1 MIKGI
6 DVSSW
11 QGNIDFAKVKAS
23 GIDFVIIR
31 AGYGRETRQNDN
43 CFELNYRNA
52 KAAGLD
58 VGAYWYSYADS
69 AEDAVNEARACME
82 VIKGKKFEYPIYFDL
97 EEQSQFAKGR
107 NFCDSV
113 IKAFCG
119 ELEKNGYLAGLYCST
134 YYLNNYIS
142 NAVAGKYV
150 LWVAQY
156 NYRCT
161 YTANKY
167 GIWQYSSEG
176 RINGIS
182 GNVDMDYCYTD
193 YPAIVKNG
201 GYNGYKKA
209 AKKTTSTAITTA
221 KKKTVDELAKEVI
234 AGKWSA
240 GDERKHKLTAAGYD
254 YSKVQAR
261 VNELMAKPTL
271 KSVDEIAKEVIQ
283 GKWSNGDER
292 KQKLTAAGYDYGKVQ
307 ERVNELIKKQ

>member
-43 CFELNYRNA
+43 CFELNYRNS

-69 AEDAVNEARACME
+69 AEDAVKEAKACME

-142 NAVAGKYV
+142 NAVAGKFA

-156 NYRCT
+156 NNRYT

-167 GIWQYSSEG
+167 DIWQYSSEG
-176 RINGIS
+176 RINGIC

-201 GYNGYKKA
+201 GYNGYKKT
-209 AKKTTSTAITTA
+209 AKKTTSTATTI

-261 VNELMAKPTL
+261 VNELMAKLAL

-283 GKWSNGDER
+283 GKWGNGDER
-292 KQKLTAAGYDYGKVQ
+292 KQKLTSAGYDYGKVQ
-307 ERVNELIKKQ
+307 AKVNELMKNQ

>member
-11 QGNIDFAKVKAS
+11 QGNIDFGKVKAS

-31 AGYGRETRQNDN
+31 AGFGREVSQKDN
-43 CFELNYRNA
+43 CFEQNYSAA

-69 AEDAVNEARACME
+69 AEDAVREAKACME

-97 EEQSQFAKGR
+97 EEQSQFAKGK

-134 YYLNNYIS
+134 YYLNNFVS
-142 NAVAGKYV
+142 NNVAGKYP

-176 RINGIS
+176 RVNGIS
-182 GNVDMDYCYTD
+182 DNVDMDYCYVD
-193 YPAIVKNG
+193 YPTIVKNG
-201 GYNGYKKA
+201 GYNGYKKPN
-209 AKKTTSTAITTA
+209 IPE
-221 KKKTVDELAKEVI
+221 KKTVTQLAKEAGYSYSAVQKKVNELCEKMKIDEIANDVI
-234 AGKWSA
+234 QGKW
-240 GDERKHKLTAAGYD
+240 GNGEERQQKLTDAGYD
-254 YSKVQAR
+254 YDKVQAR
-261 VNELMAKPTL
+261 VNELM
-271 KSVDEIAKEVIQ
+271 KEQ
-283 GKWSNGDER
+283 
-292 KQKLTAAGYDYGKVQ
+292 
-307 ERVNELIKKQ
+307 